1 IYERRHTRSVA
12 EFGGLSHVMPGYAT
26 VFLAM
31 VMTAIGLPLL
41 CVFISE
47 FLAMRG
53 AFEAKPVWAAWAALG
68 IILNAGYM
76 LWLYQR
82 MFFGNID
89 NPKNE
94 RLTDMTGREWAYMLP
109 LVILAL
115 WIGVYPSPFIRY
127 IQQPVDTVV
136 RQVRPDYP
144 MPGPTPRRVERAGN
158 EKNTEHRTQ
167 KSE

>member
-1 IYERRHTRSVA
+1 
-12 EFGGLSHVMPGYAT
+12 
-26 VFLAM
+26 
-31 VMTAIGLPLL
+31 
-41 CVFISE
+41 
-47 FLAMRG
+47 
-53 AFEAKPVWAAWAALG
+53 
-68 IILNAGYM
+68 M

-94 RLTDMTGREWAYMLP
+94 RLLDMSSREWAYMLP
-109 LVILAL
+109 LVVLSL

-127 IQQPVDTVV
+127 IQQPVNAVV

-144 MPGPTPRRVERAGN
+144 MPGQAPRTVETAGN
-158 EKNTEHRTQ
+158 KKNVEHRTR